1 MRSMV
6 SELNGL
12 ESIEQFSVWL
22 RCSDSASPVRYA
34 PIGLVQVV
42 AYIDGS
48 YCSGKFPSINGARKP
63 SHNTSHYPVP
73 YA

>member
-42 AYIDGS
+42 ECID
-48 YCSGKFPSINGARKP
+48 
-63 SHNTSHYPVP
+63 
-73 YA
+73 